1 MNCGFPGL
9 HLPATPLLAGGTAKV
24 LAALTQ
30 NEVPMGKQSENSV
43 NRTDTRPPLA
53 AG

>member
-9 HLPATPLLAGGTAKV
+9 HLPAAPLLAGGTAKV

-30 NEVPMGKQSENSV
+30 NKVPMGKLPENSV
-43 NRTDTRPPLA
+43 NSEDLP
-53 AG
+53 

>member
-30 NEVPMGKQSENSV
+30 NKVPMGKLPENSV
-43 NRTDTRPPLA
+43 NSEDLP
-53 AG
+53 